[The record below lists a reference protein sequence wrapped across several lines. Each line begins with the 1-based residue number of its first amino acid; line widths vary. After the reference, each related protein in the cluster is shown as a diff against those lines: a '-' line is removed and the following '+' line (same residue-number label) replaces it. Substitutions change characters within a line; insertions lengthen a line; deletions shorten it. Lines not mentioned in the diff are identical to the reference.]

1 MMVEYVL
8 KGLSAML
15 LIKNAELYA
24 PSRVGRRDIL
34 VAGEIIVA
42 IAEAIPAPA
51 PPVLCTVIDAAGR
64 MVVPG
69 FIDGHVHITGGGGEG
84 GFHTRTPELMLGSAT
99 LAGVTTVIGVLGTDG
114 VARSLEALVAK
125 VYALREEGLSAWCY
139 TGSYRIP
146 LVTITG
152 DIMRDIMMID
162 PIIGAGEVAIS
173 DHRSSRPSDAEL
185 ARVAMEA
192 RVGGMLSGKAGVV
205 NVHLGDAPDGLGPLQ
220 RIVAAGDLPVTQF
233 IPTHCNRNPAL
244 LEQSVAWARAGG
256 RVDFTAST
264 AAAFLEDGES
274 SAADSVARIKAQGIA
289 LDRVTVTSDGQ
300 GSLPSFDEA
309 GRLSGL
315 LVGSCSSLLDYLREA
330 VGDRGLSLEEALG
343 PITSGPAEALKLGR
357 KGRLAEGMDA
367 DLVILG
373 EGLVPDFVVARGRV
387 MVRDGKPVVLGTFEK
402 AAVVEKA
409 GEARKV
415 KG

>member
-1 MMVEYVL
+1 M
-8 KGLSAML
+8 KGLFTMV
-15 LIKNAELYA
+15 LIKNANLYTPA
-24 PSRVGRRDIL
+24 SQGRRDL
-34 VAGEIIVA
+34 LLAGETLVA
-42 IAEAIPAPA
+42 IAPSIPVPA
-51 PPVLCTVIDAAGR
+51 SPVECEVIDAAGR
-64 MVVPG
+64 AVVPG

-84 GFHTRTPELMLGSAT
+84 GFHTRTPELMLSSAT

-146 LVTITG
+146 LQTITG
-152 DIMRDIMMID
+152 EIMKDIMMID
-162 PIIGAGEVAIS
+162 PILGAGEVAVS

-185 ARVAMEA
+185 ARVAMES

-220 RIVAAGDLPVTQF
+220 RIAAAGDLPKTQF
-233 IPTHCNRNPAL
+233 IPTHCNRNQAL
-244 LEQSVAWARAGG
+244 LEQSVGWAREGG

-264 AAAFLEDGES
+264 VRAFLEDGET
-274 SAADSVARIKAQGIA
+274 SAAASVARIRAEGIA

-309 GRLSGL
+309 GHLNGL
-315 LVGSCSSLLDYLREA
+315 FVGSCSSLLEYLREA
-330 VGDRGLSLEEALG
+330 VGDRGLSLEEALR
-343 PITSGPAEALKLGR
+343 PVTSNPAEALKLGR
-357 KGRLAEGMDA
+357 KGRLEEGMDA

-373 EGLVPDFVVARGRV
+373 EGLVPDCVLARGRV
-387 MVRDGKPVVLGTFEK
+387 MVRDGRPVVFGTFEK
-402 AAVVEKA
+402 AGGGVL
-409 GEARKV
+409 
-415 KG
+415 